1 VLDQHTQDVIAGMT
15 WAVSTMGG
23 LLVLLAA
30 WGGRKVL
37 DRLDNIERLLAE
49 ENGRLREL
57 IHDLDKRLITI
68 EGHCALFHGRGAPAA
83 RSDYDP
89 EPVKWRHSE

>member
-1 VLDQHTQDVIAGMT
+1 VVEQHTQDVIAGMT

-23 LLVLLAA
+23 LLFMLAV

-37 DRLDNIERLLAE
+37 DRLDAIERLLAE

-57 IHDLDKRLITI
+57 IHEVDKRLTTI

-89 EPVKWRHSE
+89 EPVKWRHQE